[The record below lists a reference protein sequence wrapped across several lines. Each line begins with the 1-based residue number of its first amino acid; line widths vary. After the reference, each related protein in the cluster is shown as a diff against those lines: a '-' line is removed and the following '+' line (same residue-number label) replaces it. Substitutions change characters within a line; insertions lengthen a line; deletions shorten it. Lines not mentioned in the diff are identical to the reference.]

1 MRPRQYIFHFENCES
16 FCAEPSYVAG
26 MTISGVT
33 QCLQFRGGESR
44 KLFECCSVSLTLAP
58 DTVLTRCGDGDGT
71 PKISADRL
79 LRGDLVAIEIVGGKK
94 SRTVYVP
101 WKDEGD
107 AGETNKLQRSE
118 RTEAGIEI
126 HIGLNFEGGDA

>member
-1 MRPRQYIFHFENCES
+1 
-16 FCAEPSYVAG
+16 

-58 DTVLTRCGDGDGT
+58 DAVLTRCGDGDGT
-71 PKISADRL
+71 QKISADRL

-118 RTEAGIEI
+118 RTETGIEI

>member
-16 FCAEPSYVAG
+16 FCTNPSYVAS

-33 QCLQFRGGESR
+33 KCLQFRGSESR

-71 PKISADRL
+71 LKISADRL
-79 LRGDLVAIEIVGGKK
+79 LRGDLVAIEIAGGKK

-101 WKDEGD
+101 WKDAGD

-118 RTEAGIEI
+118 RSEAGLQIC
-126 HIGLNFEGGDA
+126 IGLNFEDGDA

>member
-16 FCAEPSYVAG
+16 FCTNPSYVAS

-33 QCLQFRGGESR
+33 KCLQFRGSESR

-79 LRGDLVAIEIVGGKK
+79 LRGDLVAIEIAGGKK
-94 SRTVYVP
+94 SCTVYVP
-101 WKDEGD
+101 WKDAGD

-118 RTEAGIEI
+118 RSEAGLQIC
-126 HIGLNFEGGDA
+126 IGLNFEGGDA

>member
-1 MRPRQYIFHFENCES
+1 M
-16 FCAEPSYVAG
+16 
-26 MTISGVT
+26 
-33 QCLQFRGGESR
+33 
-44 KLFECCSVSLTLAP
+44 
-58 DTVLTRCGDGDGT
+58 
-71 PKISADRL
+71 
-79 LRGDLVAIEIVGGKK
+79 AIEIAGGKK

-101 WKDEGD
+101 WKDAGD